1 MTVAELMIKLLN
13 IRISP
18 NTRIFVTRENEPM
31 LEVHDIQIVNTY
43 DTGEEILT
51 IIPKYNKGEQKCM
64 L

>member
-31 LEVHDIQIVNTY
+31 LEVQDIQIVKTY

-51 IIPKYNKGEQKCM
+51 IIPKYDKGE
-64 L
+64 

>member
-31 LEVHDIQIVNTY
+31 LEVQDIQIVKTY
-43 DTGEEILT
+43 DTGEEILI
-51 IIPKYNKGEQKCM
+51 IIPKYDKGE
-64 L
+64 